1 MSATYCK
8 FLLRPHDDVER
19 KKFFEFRNED
29 VVQMFQVLCIL
40 ATFETII
47 NLMELLYTFQTGEDQ
62 MGKII
67 QLTY

>member
-1 MSATYCK
+1 MSATY
-8 FLLRPHDDVER
+8 LLHPKNNVER
-19 KKFFEFRNED
+19 KKFIEFRNED

-47 NLMELLYTFQTGEDQ
+47 NAMELLYTIQTGEDEK
-62 MGKII
+62 GKLI